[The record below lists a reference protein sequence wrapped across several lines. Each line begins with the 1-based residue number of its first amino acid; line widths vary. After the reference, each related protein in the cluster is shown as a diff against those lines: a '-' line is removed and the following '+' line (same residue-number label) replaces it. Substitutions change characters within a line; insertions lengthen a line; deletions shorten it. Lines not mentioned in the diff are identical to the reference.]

1 MAETQWTTSPPTESD
16 ADFRGCVSIADCQYY
31 PWKIAANENRPWR
44 HSPLWSRTEQIARMI
59 YDDLGSNNFSVNS
72 KLQALL
78 LIVGNLRAQLAN
90 TEGAADCYLQLCLAM
105 DHIRN
110 ARNLTHKLNERL

>member
-1 MAETQWTTSPPTESD
+1 MAIF
-16 ADFRGCVSIADCQYY
+16 FRGHG
-31 PWKIAANENRPWR
+31 WK
-44 HSPLWSRTEQIARMI
+44 HHPLSRTPIQQVALRLFRLLAIRGSSQPKKS
-59 YDDLGSNNFSVNS
+59 DLGSTQHFGPVNNSINDR
-72 KLQALL
+72 LQALL
-78 LIVGNLRAQLAN
+78 LETGNLRAQLAN